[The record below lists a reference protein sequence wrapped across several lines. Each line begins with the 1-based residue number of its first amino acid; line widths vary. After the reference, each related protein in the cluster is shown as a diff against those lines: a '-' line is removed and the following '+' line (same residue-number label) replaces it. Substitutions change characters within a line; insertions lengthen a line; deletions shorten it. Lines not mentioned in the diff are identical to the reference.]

1 MNNYIDMNDVE
12 QLIIDKLTGQIG
24 EEDDLRLSA
33 LIAGH
38 QEVEQLWQ
46 QMQQVY
52 AMRKAVSFDQS
63 FNVEDAWLALQ
74 QKVNI
79 PERVV
84 EPVTD
89 TVAIHVPRM
98 RGRTVIP
105 WLRFG
110 IAAAVTGII
119 ILSVWFFSGVF
130 RSTGSTAKN
139 IQIKLANGSIV
150 QTSAQD
156 SLAGWLQNARNANMD
171 PGAWNT
177 LMVPAGKSYSF
188 QLADGSK
195 VWMNAVSEL
204 RFPLLF
210 TRSQRIVELKGEAY
224 FKVAHQAAQ
233 PFLVQVNGL
242 TVKALGTE
250 FNIKSYNGEE
260 TYISLVNGSVSVE
273 NAKGEHIILS
283 PGEAVVVADKNSS
296 LRKESFDEAMVL
308 GWMQGLYYFRN
319 EKLEQ
324 IAIVAERWFDIDIKL
339 NDPSLAALHFSGA
352 MDRNK
357 PVNTFFNMLASS
369 GDIRFVHEDGKVDIS
384 RN

>member
-24 EEDDLRLSA
+24 EEDDLRLSD
-33 LIAGH
+33 LIARH

-63 FNVEDAWLALQ
+63 FNVDEAWLALQ

-79 PERVV
+79 PERVA

-89 TVAIHVPRM
+89 TVAIPERK
-98 RGRTVIP
+98 TTTP
-105 WLRFG
+105 WLRYG

-119 ILSVWFFSGVF
+119 MLAVWLFSGEF
-130 RSTGSTAKN
+130 NSQERTAKT

-156 SLAGWLQNARNANMD
+156 SLARWMQNARNANMD

-188 QLADGSK
+188 ELADGSK

-210 TRSQRIVELKGEAY
+210 TRPQRMVELKGEAF
-224 FKVAHQAAQ
+224 FKVAHRTSQ
-233 PFLVQVNGL
+233 PFMVQVNGL

-250 FNIKSYNGEE
+250 FNIKSYNGES

-283 PGEAVVVADKNSS
+283 PGEAVVVADRNSS
-296 LRKESFDEAMVL
+296 LQKETFDDTVVL

-319 EKLEQ
+319 EKLQQ
-324 IAIVAERWFDIDIKL
+324 IAVVAERWFDINVQLK
-339 NDPSLAALHFSGA
+339 DPSLAALHFSGA
-352 MDRNK
+352 LDRNK
-357 PVNTFFNMLASS
+357 PVDVFFNMLASS
-369 GDIRFVHEDGKVDIS
+369 GDIRYKNENGKVVIS

>member
-24 EEDDLRLSA
+24 EEDDLRLSD
-33 LIAGH
+33 LIARH

-63 FNVEDAWLALQ
+63 FNVDEAWLALQ
-74 QKVNI
+74 QKVNLT
-79 PERVV
+79 ERVA

-89 TVAIHVPRM
+89 TVALPER
-98 RGRTVIP
+98 RTKAP
-105 WLRFG
+105 WLRYG

-119 ILSVWFFSGVF
+119 IISVWLFSGVF
-130 RSTGSTAKN
+130 RSSETTGKS

-150 QTSAQD
+150 QPSAQD
-156 SLAGWLQNARNANMD
+156 SSGSWMQNARKSQKD

-177 LMVPAGKSYSF
+177 LTVPAGKSYSF

-195 VWMNAVSEL
+195 VWMNSVSEL

-210 TRSQRIVELKGEAY
+210 TRSERIVTLKGEAF
-224 FKVAHQAAQ
+224 FKVAHRASQ
-233 PFLVQVNGL
+233 PFMVQVNGL

-250 FNIKSYNGEE
+250 FNIKSYNGES
-260 TYISLVNGSVSVE
+260 TFISLVNGSVSIE
-273 NAKGEHIILS
+273 NAKGEQITLS
-283 PGEAVVVADKNSS
+283 PGEAVEVADRNSK
-296 LRKESFDEAMVL
+296 LQKGSFDETTVL

-319 EKLEQ
+319 EQLQQ
-324 IAIVAERWFDIDIKL
+324 IAIVAERWFDINVQLK
-339 NDPSLAALHFSGA
+339 DPSLATLHFSGA

-357 PVNTFFNMLASS
+357 PVNTLFNMLASS
-369 GDIRFVHEDGKVDIS
+369 GDIRYKNENGKIVIS